1 MQLIFLGKLQFSEG
15 KIIKRALV
23 KSRGTTLVPVYD
35 IIQVIFVNF
44 LKKIIFFIFFLFLVH

>member
-1 MQLIFLGKLQFSEG
+1 MQLIFLGKLQLSEG

-44 LKKIIFFIFFLFLVH
+44 LKKLFFLYFSFF